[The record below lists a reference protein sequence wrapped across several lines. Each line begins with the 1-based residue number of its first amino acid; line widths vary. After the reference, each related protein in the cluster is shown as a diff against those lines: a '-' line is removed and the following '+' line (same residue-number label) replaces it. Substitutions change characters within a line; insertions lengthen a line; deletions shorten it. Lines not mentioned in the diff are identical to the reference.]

1 MRYLHQVL
9 PEPGKDAKAVR
20 GPVAAFIPSSLHQVM
35 VLPGILLTILLSS
48 DTISAL
54 WILLTARFLVSSLV
68 REIRDTTMMYMQ
80 TNTLNKKILR
90 RQSHSITLSN
100 IYSQIYCIVVIIRL
114 EYFMAT
120 LEANKSGYNDIFCP
134 PCSFYSVFSP
144 SPSVVI
150 VKYLVGGDKNKEK
163 ECA

>member
-100 IYSQIYCIVVIIRL
+100 PISILRSIVLLSSSDWSILWPHWRL
-114 EYFMAT
+114 IKVAIMIF
-120 LEANKSGYNDIFCP
+120 FCP
-134 PCSFYSVFSP
+134 PSSFYSVFSP
-144 SPSVVI
+144 SQIVVI
-150 VKYLVGGDKNKEK
+150 VKYLVGGDKNKE
-163 ECA
+163 

>member
-20 GPVAAFIPSSLHQVM
+20 GPVAAFIPRSLHQVM

-120 LEANKSGYNDIFCP
+120 LEANKSGYNDIFLS
-134 PCSFYSVFSP
+134 SFLILFSFL
-144 SPSVVI
+144 SLSDSCDCEI
-150 VKYLVGGDKNKEK
+150 SGGRR
-163 ECA
+163 